1 MKQIFTLFAI
11 IGMHLLASG
20 QYVTPGLGEAY
31 TLQELVALSQ
41 GVVTQEADDEFHIH
55 DDLTISV
62 DDSLMITEDVTV
74 KIAAAKRIF
83 VNGTL
88 ISDPAEQAVF
98 TAIDPE
104 NNFRGFRFDGSH
116 NSVLRN
122 TIVEYGGGIQLLNSH
137 MLIEDCIIRY
147 NDRSNT
153 SGAVNLSNS
162 NPVIRF
168 NTFLEN
174 AGSAIGSGAN
184 INAAPQ
190 VLYNQLIRNSTE
202 NTNRPQI
209 NLGPTGGDTTKVI
222 GNVIEGFYTMAGGIA
237 ISNLLGGGTAIAL
250 IEDNLVF
257 DNRYGYT
264 ATGNNIM
271 SIIRSNSFI
280 NNNIQGEPAQGGS
293 GLNFF
298 GNTANYALVYNNIIQ
313 GNLWGV
319 TIQGAAQPNL
329 GEEDNPMTGF
339 NVIEN
344 NSNSGVTFGLYNNT
358 AEPIMAQNNYWG
370 TDDEETAGQYIV
382 GQHQNPELGPVTYLP
397 IWVPE
402 NLIEVFDL
410 LAADNDGLEA
420 DITGVIDQDALTVTL
435 TVPFGTVV
443 TNLTPSIEVSP
454 YAMIMPGMGQE
465 VDFTAP
471 VTYTVTS
478 FHGVDRSYQVTV
490 ILDDPPVFTLTFNV
504 VDPEGDALADAVI
517 TLDGVEQP
525 AGQYVFEG
533 LAAGTYD
540 YIVEKQ
546 GYFSADGTVVID
558 DEDVTV
564 EVTLDPATNI
574 AGPGPVRG
582 LAVYPNPARNHIEV
596 NFNDNRQG
604 NVLRI
609 YSITGNMVL
618 ERTNLRP
625 QERLD
630 VSSLES
636 GLYLLQFS
644 SGTKTLTRKLTITR

>member
-1 MKQIFTLFAI
+1 MKQLFTLFAI

-20 QYVTPGLGEAY
+20 QYVTPGLGQAY
-31 TLQELVALSQ
+31 SLQELAALSQ

-55 DDLTISV
+55 DDLTISLN
-62 DDSLMITEDVTV
+62 DSLTITEDLTV

-88 ISDPAEQAVF
+88 ISDPVEQAVF

-122 TIVEYGGGIQLLNSH
+122 TVVEYGGGIQLLNSH

-162 NPVIRF
+162 NPVIRY

-209 NLGPTGGDTTKVI
+209 NLGPTGGDTTMII
-222 GNVIEGFYTMAGGIA
+222 GNVIEGYYTMAGGIA
-237 ISNLLGGGTAIAL
+237 ISNLLSGGTSIAL
-250 IEDNLVF
+250 IEDNLVY
-257 DNRYGYT
+257 DNRYGFT

-271 SIIRSNSFI
+271 SIIRNNSFI
-280 NNNIQGEPAQGGS
+280 NNNIQGDPALGGS
-293 GLNFF
+293 GLNFL

-319 TIQGAAQPNL
+319 TIQNSAQPNL
-329 GEEDNPMTGF
+329 GEEGIPMTGY
-339 NVIEN
+339 NVIEG
-344 NSNSGVTFGLYNNT
+344 NSNNGVTFGLYNNT
-358 AEPIMAQNNYWG
+358 TQAIMAQNNYWG

-382 GQHQNPELGPVTYLP
+382 GQHQNPDLGPVTYLP
-397 IWVPE
+397 IWVPQ
-402 NLIEVFDL
+402 NLIESFEL
-410 LAADNDGLEA
+410 LAADNDALET
-420 DITGVIDQDALTVTL
+420 DISGVIDQDALTITL
-435 TVPFGTVV
+435 TVPYGTVV
-443 TNLTPSIEVSP
+443 TSLSPAMEISP
-454 YAMIMPGMGQE
+454 YAMVMPGIGQQ
-465 VDFTAP
+465 VDFSAP
-471 VTYTVTS
+471 VVYTVTS
-478 FHGVDRSYQVTV
+478 FHGLDRSYQVTV
-490 ILDDPPVFTLTFNV
+490 ILEDPPVFTLTFSV
-504 VDPEGDALADAVI
+504 VDPDGNALADAVI

-533 LAAGTYD
+533 LAAGAYD
-540 YIVEKQ
+540 YLVEKQ
-546 GYFSADGTVVID
+546 GYFQAEGTVVIE

-564 EVTLDPATNI
+564 EVTLDPTTNI
-574 AGPGPVRG
+574 GGPGTVRG

-596 NFNDNRQG
+596 NFNDSRQS

-630 VSSLES
+630 ISALES